1 MLFPLH
7 AVCLPDVEWQPWSV
21 CHGVCGHSLDAVCFP
36 DAADVEWW
44 SCLVCHNICLHSLDA
59 VCFPDAADAEWWQSG
74 AQCVQRWGGCDGC
87 AQ

>member
-21 CHGVCGHSLDAVCFP
+21 CLGVCGHSLDAVCFP

-44 SCLVCHNICLHSLDA
+44 SCLVCHNICLHSLDT
-59 VCFPDAADAEWWQSG
+59 VFQMLQMLSG
-74 AQCVQRWGGCDGC
+74 GPVTSLSQYLPSFS
-87 AQ
+87 